1 MTKDFLFHSQ
11 KTLNLRGKINHLS
24 SPMVMGIMNLSADSF
39 YDGGKLNNNLQALRH
54 AEMLLKQGAHILDIG
69 AASSRPGAAIIP
81 AQVEILKIKPVVNS
95 ILRHFPDAII
105 SIDTYNAQT
114 AAMAAHEGAHIV
126 NDISAGQID
135 PQMFETVAR
144 LKMPYVLTHMKG
156 LPQTMQNNP
165 VYDDVVKEISLF
177 FAQKIEVLNKLGI
190 YDIILDP
197 GFGFGK
203 SLEQNYMLLNQL
215 DFFKIFELPILVG
228 ISRKSMIYKALDTTP
243 EEALNGTT
251 ALHTIALLKGAS
263 ILRVHDVK
271 EALEVVSLVKLIT
284 ANEQKK

>member
-54 AEMLLKQGAHILDIG
+54 AEMLLKQGVHILDIG

-81 AQVEILKIKPVVNS
+81 AQAEILKIKPVVNS

-126 NDISAGQID
+126 NDISAG
-135 PQMFETVAR
+135 
-144 LKMPYVLTHMKG
+144 
-156 LPQTMQNNP
+156 
-165 VYDDVVKEISLF
+165 
-177 FAQKIEVLNKLGI
+177 
-190 YDIILDP
+190 
-197 GFGFGK
+197 
-203 SLEQNYMLLNQL
+203 
-215 DFFKIFELPILVG
+215 
-228 ISRKSMIYKALDTTP
+228 
-243 EEALNGTT
+243 
-251 ALHTIALLKGAS
+251 
-263 ILRVHDVK
+263 
-271 EALEVVSLVKLIT
+271 
-284 ANEQKK
+284 AN